1 MSARP
6 QRILMFMGY
15 YLPYVSG
22 AIIYAQRLAEGL
34 VARGHRVTI
43 LCAHHLKE
51 TPYDEVMN
59 GVRVV
64 RSRVLFRFRKG
75 AVMPLFWWDLHR
87 LLAAHDVFH
96 RHVPALLD
104 AYVSTKLAKSMGKPV
119 LMTHHCDIFLPFGLM
134 NDALEAAM
142 HTELRYAGALADK
155 IITYSDDYAAY
166 SRFLSLY
173 RHKVESV
180 YPPITIGEPD
190 DAKAHAWRT
199 RLGLTD
205 KKIIGFAG
213 RFAADKGGDVLLRA
227 LPILRERLP
236 EAHVVF
242 AGEFKQVLG
251 ETFYEECLPMVRAN
265 EAHLTFLGNQP
276 MGEMPHFF
284 RMCDVTCVPSTNS
297 TESWLMAQ
305 TESMLCGTPAVSSDL
320 PGVRES
326 IRVTGMGE
334 LVPPHDE
341 RALARAL
348 EQVLTHPE
356 QYRQPKVD
364 PRTVFD
370 ASKTIDAYERWY
382 EELVGGKG
390 KSPTQA
396 AARVPAGTT

>member
-1 MSARP
+1 MMRARP
-6 QRILMFMGY
+6 LRILMFMGY

-22 AIIYAQRLAEGL
+22 TIIYAQRLAEGL
-34 VARGHRVTI
+34 VARGHSVTI

-51 TPYDEVMN
+51 TPYEEVMN

-64 RSRVLFRFRKG
+64 RTRVLFRFRKG
-75 AVMPLFWWDLHR
+75 SVMPLFWWDLRR
-87 LLAAHDVFH
+87 LLGDHDVFH
-96 RHVPALLD
+96 RHVPGLLD
-104 AYVSTKLAKSMGKPV
+104 AYVSTKLAKAMGKPV
-119 LMTHHCDIFLPFGLM
+119 LITHHCDIFLPFGLL
-134 NDALEAAM
+134 NDALGAAM

-180 YPPITIGEPD
+180 YPPIIIGEPD
-190 DAKAHAWRT
+190 DEKARAWREQ
-199 RLGLTD
+199 LGLSD
-205 KKIIGFAG
+205 KKVIGFVG

-227 LPILRERLP
+227 LPLLRQRVP
-236 EAHVVF
+236 DAHVVF

-251 ETFYEECLPMVRAN
+251 ETFYEECLPLVRAN
-265 EAHLTFLGNQP
+265 EAHVTFLGNQP
-276 MGEMPHFF
+276 MEQMPHFF

-305 TESMLCGTPAVSSDL
+305 TESMLCGTPVVSSDL

-341 RALARAL
+341 RAVAGAL
-348 EQVLTHPE
+348 ERVLSNPE
-356 QYRQPKVD
+356 KYRRPKVN
-364 PRTVFD
+364 PRAVFNPEKTV
-370 ASKTIDAYERWY
+370 DAYERWY
-382 EELVGGKG
+382 DELLSTLTH
-390 KSPTQA
+390 KS
-396 AARVPAGTT
+396 